1 MQIDHFASAILG
13 RLSIFSWRMAS
24 YILDD
29 ALVSTR
35 EGELDY
41 FPIFNQSD
49 LPVI

>member
-1 MQIDHFASAILG
+1 MQIDHFASAILV
-13 RLSIFSWRMAS
+13 RRPICSWRMAS

-35 EGELDY
+35 KGVLD